1 MNLLNKVL
9 LITHVITGLLAIV
22 AYYAVWFDLIKKD
35 INIGF
40 LKKSSLYGFVLFL
53 LSCITVGYYY
63 ALYYGNVVKPI
74 IKTGPYPWA
83 HTIFME
89 FKEHIFLFI
98 PFLALV
104 VTLCFFLLENNIKG
118 NKEIKQ
124 SITYLSAI
132 IVFLSTII
140 TFSGI
145 IISGAVR

>member
-1 MNLLNKVL
+1 M
-9 LITHVITGLLAIV
+9 TGLLAIV

-35 INIGF
+35 INIDF
-40 LKKSSLYGFVLFL
+40 LKKSSLYGLLLFL
-53 LSCITVGYYY
+53 LSWLSGGYYY

-74 IKTGPYPWA
+74 IKIGPYPWA